1 MLSHPTV
8 NTVYFLH
15 GFISYESGLGCLL
28 TKNSSKYN
36 LDYWAKI
43 PPQVGVMLHKCIFV
57 NLIVTCPGFWNWTST
72 NDFTVL
78 CTRGEDQFSSIPFSN
93 TGECLR
99 ITDENISCWKM
110 TNLVYVV
117 TVSLGILSFVL
128 NLLIIATT
136 FGSRNLSCTVANFLV
151 ANLACGDL
159 IVSLYS
165 IILTGTRQN
174 VTYNHYISLM
184 PNLCVCL
191 GVLLL
196 TGQIMSP
203 VLTFVITLER
213 YLAIVHC
220 MNNNLRITIKQAYVV
235 NAMAW
240 AVAFSLAMA
249 SMLSTDLASG
259 TDLACVPLFSQ
270 YSKYFLLYFLTIL
283 GLLYLASITM
293 YCHIYIN
300 VKKTAQKTEQFRKD
314 NSLARKIALICLT
327 NICFWIIPLAITALI
342 TFTKLTEYVPFATRR
357 ILWNTFIQTSLAM
370 NSCLNPILF
379 SFRTDSFRAELFKQW
394 RCLRTI
400 KNRLQP
406 MNE

>member
-1 MLSHPTV
+1 
-8 NTVYFLH
+8 
-15 GFISYESGLGCLL
+15 
-28 TKNSSKYN
+28 
-36 LDYWAKI
+36 
-43 PPQVGVMLHKCIFV
+43 
-57 NLIVTCPGFWNWTST
+57 
-72 NDFTVL
+72 
-78 CTRGEDQFSSIPFSN
+78 
-93 TGECLR
+93 
-99 ITDENISCWKM
+99 
-110 TNLVYVV
+110 
-117 TVSLGILSFVL
+117 
-128 NLLIIATT
+128 
-136 FGSRNLSCTVANFLV
+136 
-151 ANLACGDL
+151 
-159 IVSLYS
+159 
-165 IILTGTRQN
+165 
-174 VTYNHYISLM
+174 
-184 PNLCVCL
+184 
-191 GVLLL
+191 
-196 TGQIMSP
+196 
-203 VLTFVITLER
+203 
-213 YLAIVHC
+213 

-342 TFTKLTEYVPFATRR
+342 TFTNLSEYVPFATRR

-394 RCLRTI
+394 RWLPTI
-400 KNRLQP
+400 KNRAFHQG
-406 MNE
+406 NTTQN